1 MKPFALQTPSPNL
14 LMTAFEENGGK
25 MTVRKSR
32 LALVAIVAVC
42 MALPVAAVGALAEDQ
57 RSWTVLMYFGADND
71 LYQATEFGFDQT
83 LKALAE
89 AKADPAE
96 LAVVVLID
104 GPSNGDT
111 KVFELTK
118 DGAAEKTVEA
128 FGPGNVEQ
136 SMTNPATL
144 TEFICW
150 AMPAYPAE
158 KTMLV
163 LKNGHAWCGIC
174 PDVTDNADE
183 KILMPIDDV
192 RSAIETVYLDAPDLW
207 IDAIVFDGD
216 NMGSIEVAYELRK
229 VTDYFVGSQQQVPL
243 EGLPYYLFT
252 KHLAESPSM
261 GVEGACIQMTK
272 DYVTYYNNTQGNKQ
286 VYDKLLANSQMYVT
300 AAVFRMG
307 EAGEKLEGVVSCFNN
322 YVNYLLSGALPA
334 EVIDEAEDAGI
345 DVEKKLDQWLYP
357 DPTTGELVWAWIPL
371 SRNNISSARDCSLI
385 GKVNDQQ
392 GFEWLPD
399 VYTWLWS
406 MSALSNYDAY
416 GDPVPPSDDIP
427 ADEIPPL
434 EELKD
439 PFVRLLLEDFM
450 EAFGYEEPG
459 IYRGVWDAEYLT
471 GEGALVWVSQ
481 SQILDRS
488 GNSFPHGLN
497 IWFPPSWLQ
506 WDEDDA
512 WSDLFNKPMTYAY
525 YGIGVWL
532 GTGEVILMPAEY
544 YCIDCPWSYE
554 EIGLDFTSETV
565 WMDFFGVYYDSRWLI
580 YGPGSDTGG
589 RVDSK
594 P

>member
-1 MKPFALQTPSPNL
+1 MRRSRY
-14 LMTAFEENGGK
+14 AF
-25 MTVRKSR
+25 
-32 LALVAIVAVC
+32 VAIVAAC
-42 MALPVAAVGALAEDQ
+42 MMLPVVAAGTSAEDQ
-57 RSWTVLMYFGADND
+57 RNWTVLMYFGADND
-71 LYQATEFGFDQT
+71 LYQATVFGFDQT
-83 LKALAE
+83 LKGLKE
-89 AKADPAE
+89 ADADPAKV
-96 LAVVVLID
+96 AVVVLID
-104 GPSNGDT
+104 GPTNGDT
-111 KVFELTK
+111 KVYELTK
-118 DGAAEKTVEA
+118 DGATDKTSVA

-136 SMTNPATL
+136 SMTDPQTL
-144 TEFICW
+144 MEFICW

-158 KTMLV
+158 NTMLV

-174 PDVTDNADE
+174 PDTTDNGDE

-192 RSAIETVYLDAPDLW
+192 RYAIETAYLNKPSLW

-252 KHLAESPSM
+252 KHLAEMPAM
-261 GVEGACIQMTK
+261 GVEDACVQMTK
-272 DYVTYYNNTQGNKQ
+272 DYVMYYNNTQGNKQ
-286 VYDKLLANSQMYVT
+286 IYDKLLADSQMYVT
-300 AAVFRMG
+300 AAVLRMG
-307 EAGEKLEGVVSCFNN
+307 ECGEKIEAVVNSFNN
-322 YVNYLLSGALPA
+322 YLNYLLSGTLPQGVVEQA
-334 EVIDEAEDAGI
+334 EAASI
-345 DVEKKLDQWLYP
+345 DVEDKLAQWMYP
-357 DPTTGELVWAWIPL
+357 DPTTGELVWSWIPL
-371 SRNNISSARDCSLI
+371 SRNNISSARDCALI
-385 GKVNDQQ
+385 GKMNDQQ

-406 MSALSNYDAY
+406 MSALSNYEAY
-416 GDPVPPSDDIP
+416 GDSVPPSGDT
-427 ADEIPPL
+427 PL
-434 EELKD
+434 RPELNELKD

-450 EAFGYEEPG
+450 EKFGYQEPG
-459 IYRGVWDAEYLT
+459 IYRGVWDAQYLT

-532 GTGEVILMPAEY
+532 GTGEEVILMPAEY

-554 EIGLDFTSETV
+554 EIGLDFTSDTL

-589 RVDSK
+589 RVDNK